1 MSRFYMEDENGTRSF
16 FLRGIVITLVA
27 LLFFFIG
34 SLFSLGALSVIYK
47 TTPSELLKGN
57 ISSKTSSELQEKG
70 KSKFGALYSFDEEVN
85 MVAEEVLPS
94 VVNIRVKVVRE
105 DMFGNKQAG
114 EGVGSGIVYRE
125 DGFIITNNHV
135 VGEAAEIIVTLADG
149 KEFPAELVGADA
161 NTDIAVIKINTKGLK
176 PAAFT
181 SIENVK
187 IGQIAI
193 ALGSPFGLQKSV
205 TMGVI
210 SALGRDIPALGDTIP
225 MVGLLQT
232 DATINPGNS
241 GGPLVN
247 STGQVMGINTII
259 FSPSGASAGVGFAI
273 QSDIAV
279 NIARQIIEFGKARI
293 PFIGVEMGLNNTEIK
308 GVYINKVT
316 KGYPAEKAGLA
327 AGDIITEFGGV
338 KVENPYQ
345 LLAKIL
351 SYNVGDKIELIVYRN
366 GNYTSLL
373 VLLVEKPAVV
383 PSQ

>member
-34 SLFSLGALSVIYK
+34 SLFSLGSLSVIYK

-57 ISSKTSSELQEKG
+57 ISTKTPSEIGEKG
-70 KSKFGALYSFDEEVN
+70 KSKFGALYSFDEAVN

-94 VVNIRVKVVRE
+94 VVNIRVKVVQE
-105 DMFGNKQAG
+105 DIFGNKQAG

-210 SALGRDIPALGDTIP
+210 SALGRDIPVLGDTIP

-366 GNYTSLL
+366 GSYASLSV
-373 VLLVEKPAVV
+373 VLIEKPAVV

>member
-1 MSRFYMEDENGTRSF
+1 LSRFYIEDKDGTRSF
-16 FLRGIVITLVA
+16 FLRGAVIVLVA
-27 LLFFFIG
+27 IFIFFIG

-47 TTPSELLKGN
+47 TSPSELLKGN
-57 ISSKTSSELQEKG
+57 ISHVISSDLQKEEGNKI
-70 KSKFGALYSFDEEVN
+70 GALYSFDEAVN
-85 MVAEEVLPS
+85 VVAEKVLPS
-94 VVNIRVKVVRE
+94 VVNIRVRVVQE
-105 DMFGNKQAG
+105 DILGNKQEG
-114 EGVGSGIVYRE
+114 EGVGSGIVFKE
-125 DGFIITNNHV
+125 DGYIITNNHV
-135 VGEAAEIIVTLADG
+135 VGEATEIIVALSNG
-149 KEFPAELVGADA
+149 KEYPAKLVGADE

-176 PAAFT
+176 PASFI

-247 STGQVMGINTII
+247 SSGQVMGINTII

-279 NIARQIIEFGKARI
+279 NIANQIIKFGKAKT
-293 PFIGVEMGLNNTEIK
+293 PFTGIEMGVNNTGIK
-308 GVYINKVT
+308 GVYINKVL
-316 KGYPAEKAGLA
+316 KGYPAEKSGLT

-351 SYNVGDKIELIVYRN
+351 SYNVGDKIELKIYRN
-366 GNYTSLL
+366 GSYISLS

-383 PSQ
+383 QSQ

>member
-1 MSRFYMEDENGTRSF
+1 MSRFYMEDENGTRTF
-16 FLRGIVITLVA
+16 FFRGIVITLVA

-34 SLFSLGALSVIYK
+34 SLFSLGSLSVIYK

-57 ISSKTSSELQEKG
+57 ISGKTSSELQEKG

-94 VVNIRVKVVRE
+94 VVNIRVKVVQE

-279 NIARQIIEFGKARI
+279 NIALQIIEFGKARI
-293 PFIGVEMGLNNTEIK
+293 PFIGVEMGLNNTEVK

-366 GNYTSLL
+366 GNYTSLSI
-373 VLLVEKPAVV
+373 LLVEKPAVV

>member
-1 MSRFYMEDENGTRSF
+1 MSRFYMEDENGTRTF
-16 FLRGIVITLVA
+16 FFRGIVITLVA

-34 SLFSLGALSVIYK
+34 SLFLLGSLSVIYK

-57 ISSKTSSELQEKG
+57 ISGKTSSELQEKG

-94 VVNIRVKVVRE
+94 VVNIRVKVVQE

-293 PFIGVEMGLNNTEIK
+293 PFIGVEMGLNNTEVK

-366 GNYTSLL
+366 GNYTSLS

>member
-85 MVAEEVLPS
+85 TVAEEVLPS

>member
-1 MSRFYMEDENGTRSF
+1 MEDKSGTRSF
-16 FLRGIVITLVA
+16 FLRSIVIILVA
-27 LLFFFIG
+27 LLFFFVG

-47 TTPSELLKGN
+47 TTPMELLKGN
-57 ISSKTSSELQEKG
+57 ISGKTSLDLQG
-70 KSKFGALYSFDEEVN
+70 KKESKSGALYSFDEEVN

-94 VVNIRVKVVRE
+94 VVNIRVTVTRK
-105 DMFGNKQAG
+105 DIFGNKQEI
-114 EGVGSGIVYRE
+114 EGVGSGIIYKE
-125 DGFIITNNHV
+125 DGYIITNNHV
-135 VGEAAEIIVTLADG
+135 VGEATEIIVTLADG

-161 NTDIAVIKINTKGLK
+161 NTDIAVIKIDAKGLK

-205 TMGVI
+205 TLGVI
-210 SALGRDIPALGDTIP
+210 SALERDIPALGGTIP

-247 STGQVMGINTII
+247 SDGQVMGINTII
-259 FSPSGASAGVGFAI
+259 FSTSGSSSGVGFAI
-273 QSDIAV
+273 PSDIAV
-279 NIARQIIEFGKARI
+279 NIARQIIKFGKARI
-293 PFIGVEMGLNNTEIK
+293 PFMGIEMGVNNTEIK
-308 GVYINKVT
+308 GVYIDKVT

-338 KVENPYQ
+338 KVETSYQ

-351 SYNVGDKIELIVYRN
+351 IYNVGDKIELVIYRD
-366 GNYTSLL
+366 GSYLSLT
-373 VLLVEKPAVV
+373 VILVEKPEIL
-383 PSQ
+383 PNQ

>member
-1 MSRFYMEDENGTRSF
+1 MSRFYMEDENGTRTF
-16 FLRGIVITLVA
+16 FFRGIVITLVA

-34 SLFSLGALSVIYK
+34 SLFLLGSLSVIYK

-57 ISSKTSSELQEKG
+57 ISGKTSSELQEKG

-94 VVNIRVKVVRE
+94 VVNIRVKVVQE

-279 NIARQIIEFGKARI
+279 NIALQIIEFGKARI
-293 PFIGVEMGLNNTEIK
+293 PFIGVEMGLNNTEVK

-351 SYNVGDKIELIVYRN
+351 SYNVDDKIELIIYRN
-366 GNYTSLL
+366 GSYASLSVIL
-373 VLLVEKPAVV
+373 IEKPATA
-383 PSQ
+383 PSR

>member
-1 MSRFYMEDENGTRSF
+1 MSRFYMEDENGTRTF
-16 FLRGIVITLVA
+16 FFRGIVITLVA

-34 SLFSLGALSVIYK
+34 SLFLLGSLSVIYK

-57 ISSKTSSELQEKG
+57 ISGKTSSELQEKG

-94 VVNIRVKVVRE
+94 VVNIRVKVVQE

-366 GNYTSLL
+366 GNYTSLS

>member
-94 VVNIRVKVVRE
+94 VVNIRVKVVQE

-351 SYNVGDKIELIVYRN
+351 SYNVDDKIELIIYRN

>member
-85 MVAEEVLPS
+85 TVAEEVLPS
-94 VVNIRVKVVRE
+94 VVNIRVKVVQE

>member
-57 ISSKTSSELQEKG
+57 ISGKTSSELQEKG

-351 SYNVGDKIELIVYRN
+351 SYNVDDKIELIIYRN
-366 GNYTSLL
+366 GSYASLSVIL
-373 VLLVEKPAVV
+373 IEKPATA
-383 PSQ
+383 PSR

>member
-1 MSRFYMEDENGTRSF
+1 MSRFYMEDENGTRTF
-16 FLRGIVITLVA
+16 FFRGIVITLVA

-34 SLFSLGALSVIYK
+34 SLFLLGSLSVIYK

-57 ISSKTSSELQEKG
+57 ISGKTSSELQEKG

-94 VVNIRVKVVRE
+94 VVNIRVKVVQE

-279 NIARQIIEFGKARI
+279 NIALQIIEFGKARI
-293 PFIGVEMGLNNTEIK
+293 PFIGVEMGLNNTEVK

-366 GNYTSLL
+366 GNYTSLS

>member
-161 NTDIAVIKINTKGLK
+161 NTDIAVIKINTKELK

-279 NIARQIIEFGKARI
+279 NIALQIIEFGKARI

-351 SYNVGDKIELIVYRN
+351 SYNVDDKIELIIYRN
-366 GNYTSLL
+366 GSYASLS
-373 VLLVEKPAVV
+373 VLLIEKPATV
-383 PSQ
+383 PSR

>member
-1 MSRFYMEDENGTRSF
+1 MSRLYMEDENGTRSF

-57 ISSKTSSELQEKG
+57 ISSKTSLELQEKG

-94 VVNIRVKVVRE
+94 VVNIRVKVVQE

>member
-94 VVNIRVKVVRE
+94 VVNIRVKVVQE

-161 NTDIAVIKINTKGLK
+161 NTDIAVIKINTKGLR

-279 NIARQIIEFGKARI
+279 NIALQIIEFGKART
-293 PFIGVEMGLNNTEIK
+293 PFIGVEMGPNNTEIK

-351 SYNVGDKIELIVYRN
+351 SYNVDDKIELIIYRN

>member
-1 MSRFYMEDENGTRSF
+1 
-16 FLRGIVITLVA
+16 VA
-27 LLFFFIG
+27 ILFFFIG
-34 SLFSLGALSVIYK
+34 SLFTLGALSIIYK

-57 ISSKTSSELQEKG
+57 ISNKTFPGIQG
-70 KSKFGALYSFDEEVN
+70 KERNETDALYSFDEAVN
-85 MVAEEVLPS
+85 MVSEEVLPS
-94 VVNIRVKVVRE
+94 VVNIRVTLTQE
-105 DMFGNKQAG
+105 DMFGNKIEG
-114 EGVGSGIVYRE
+114 EGIGSGIIYKE
-125 DGFIITNNHV
+125 DGYIITNNHV
-135 VGEAAEIIVTLADG
+135 VEGTTEIIVTLADG

-161 NTDIAVIKINTKGLK
+161 NTDIAVVKIDAKGLK
-176 PAAFT
+176 PAVFT

-210 SALGRDIPALGDTIP
+210 SALGRDIPALGDTSP

-247 STGQVMGINTII
+247 SSGQVMGINTII

-279 NIARQIIEFGKARI
+279 NITRQIIEFGKART
-293 PFIGVEMGLNNTEIK
+293 PFMGIEMGANNTETK

-316 KGYPAEKAGLA
+316 KGYPAEKAGLV

-351 SYNVGDKIELIVYRN
+351 SYNVGDKIELIIYRS
-366 GNYTSLL
+366 GSHISLS
-373 VLLVEKPAVV
+373 VLLVEKPMVV

>member
-1 MSRFYMEDENGTRSF
+1 MSRFYMEDESGTRSF
-16 FLRGIVITLVA
+16 FLRGIVIILVA
-27 LLFFFIG
+27 ILFFFIG

-47 TTPSELLKGN
+47 TTPLELLKGN
-57 ISSKTSSELQEKG
+57 ISNKTPSEIGEKE
-70 KSKFGALYSFDEEVN
+70 KSKFDALYSFDEAVN

-94 VVNIRVKVVRE
+94 VVNIRVKVVQE
-105 DMFGNKQAG
+105 DIFGNKQAG
-114 EGVGSGIVYRE
+114 EGVGSGIVYKE
-125 DGFIITNNHV
+125 DGYIITNNHV

-161 NTDIAVIKINTKGLK
+161 NTDIAVIKINAKGLK

-210 SALGRDIPALGDTIP
+210 SALGRDIPALGGTIP

-247 STGQVMGINTII
+247 SDGQVMGINTII

-273 QSDIAV
+273 PSDTAV
-279 NIARQIIEFGKARI
+279 NIARQIIKFGKARI
-293 PFIGVEMGLNNTEIK
+293 PFIGIEMGLNNTEIK
-308 GVYINKVT
+308 GVYIDKVT

-351 SYNVGDKIELIVYRN
+351 SYNVGDNIELIFYRN
-366 GNYTSLL
+366 GSYASLS
-373 VLLVEKPAVV
+373 VLLVEKPAIA

>member
-57 ISSKTSSELQEKG
+57 ISSKTSSELQERG

-351 SYNVGDKIELIVYRN
+351 SYNVDDKIELIIYRN

>member
-94 VVNIRVKVVRE
+94 VVNIRVKVVQE

-279 NIARQIIEFGKARI
+279 NIALQIIEFGKARI
-293 PFIGVEMGLNNTEIK
+293 PFIGVKMGLNNTEIK

-366 GNYTSLL
+366 GNYTSLS
-373 VLLVEKPAVV
+373 VLLVEKPAIA

>member
-57 ISSKTSSELQEKG
+57 ISGKTSSELQEKG

-176 PAAFT
+176 PAVFT

-366 GNYTSLL
+366 GSYASLS
-373 VLLVEKPAVV
+373 VLLIEKPATV
-383 PSQ
+383 PSR

>member
-34 SLFSLGALSVIYK
+34 SLFSLGSLSVIYK

-57 ISSKTSSELQEKG
+57 ISGKTSSELQEKG

-94 VVNIRVKVVRE
+94 VVNIRVKVVQE

-279 NIARQIIEFGKARI
+279 NIALQIIEFGKARI
-293 PFIGVEMGLNNTEIK
+293 PFIGVEMGLNNTEVK

-366 GNYTSLL
+366 GNYTSLSI
-373 VLLVEKPAVV
+373 LLVEKPAVV

>member
-1 MSRFYMEDENGTRSF
+1 MGRFYMEDENGTRTF
-16 FLRGIVITLVA
+16 FFRGIVITLVA

-34 SLFSLGALSVIYK
+34 SLFLLGSLSVIYK

-57 ISSKTSSELQEKG
+57 ISGKTSSELQEKG

-94 VVNIRVKVVRE
+94 VVNIRVKVVQE

-366 GNYTSLL
+366 GNYTSLS

>member
-94 VVNIRVKVVRE
+94 VVNIRVKVVQE

-279 NIARQIIEFGKARI
+279 NIAHQIIEFGKARI

-351 SYNVGDKIELIVYRN
+351 SYNVDDKIELIIYRN

>member
-34 SLFSLGALSVIYK
+34 SLFSLGSLSVIYK

-85 MVAEEVLPS
+85 TVAEEVLPS

-135 VGEAAEIIVTLADG
+135 VGQAAEIIVTLADG

>member
-57 ISSKTSSELQEKG
+57 ISSKTSLELQEKG

-94 VVNIRVKVVRE
+94 VVNIRVKVVQE

-366 GNYTSLL
+366 GKYTSLS

>member
-1 MSRFYMEDENGTRSF
+1 MSRFYIEDKDGTRSF
-16 FLRGIVITLVA
+16 FLRGVVIALVA
-27 LLFFFIG
+27 ILFFFIG
-34 SLFSLGALSVIYK
+34 SLFSLGALSVIYE
-47 TTPSELLKGN
+47 TSPSELLKGN
-57 ISSKTSSELQEKG
+57 ISHKTSSGLQEEERNKID
-70 KSKFGALYSFDEEVN
+70 ALYSFDEAVN
-85 MVAEEVLPS
+85 MVAEKVLPS
-94 VVNIRVKVVRE
+94 VVNIRVKVVQE
-105 DMFGNKQAG
+105 DIFGNKQEG
-114 EGVGSGIVYRE
+114 EGVGSGIVFKE
-125 DGFIITNNHV
+125 DGYIITNNHV
-135 VGEAAEIIVTLADG
+135 VGEATEIIVALADG
-149 KEFPAELVGADA
+149 KEYPAKLVGADA

-176 PAAFT
+176 PASFI

-247 STGQVMGINTII
+247 SNGQVMGINTII

-279 NIARQIIEFGKARI
+279 NIANQIIEFGKARI
-293 PFIGVEMGLNNTEIK
+293 PFIGIEMGVNNTGIK
-308 GVYINKVT
+308 GVYINKVS

-327 AGDIITEFGGV
+327 AGDIIAEFGGV

-366 GNYTSLL
+366 GSYISLP
-373 VLLVEKPAVV
+373 VLLVEKPETV

>member
-27 LLFFFIG
+27 ILFFFIG

-47 TTPSELLKGN
+47 TTPLELLKGN
-57 ISSKTSSELQEKG
+57 IPNKTTSEIGEKE
-70 KSKFGALYSFDEEVN
+70 KNKLVVLYSFDEAINV
-85 MVAEEVLPS
+85 VAEEVLPS
-94 VVNIRVKVVRE
+94 VVNIRVKVVQE
-105 DMFGNKQAG
+105 DIFGNKQAG

-125 DGFIITNNHV
+125 DGYIITNNHV

-149 KEFPAELVGADA
+149 KELPAKLVGADA
-161 NTDIAVIKINTKGLK
+161 NTDIAVIKINANGLK

-193 ALGSPFGLQKSV
+193 ALGSPFGLEKSV

-210 SALGRDIPALGDTIP
+210 SALGRDIPALGGTIP

-247 STGQVMGINTII
+247 SDGQVMGINTVI
-259 FSPSGASAGVGFAI
+259 FSTSGSSAGVGFAI
-273 QSDIAV
+273 PSDTAV

-293 PFIGVEMGLNNTEIK
+293 PFIGIEMGANNTEIK

-345 LLAKIL
+345 FLAKML
-351 SYNVGDKIELIVYRN
+351 SYNVGDKIELIFYRS
-366 GNYTSLL
+366 GSYTSIL
-373 VLLVEKPAVV
+373 VLLVEKPAIT

>member
-34 SLFSLGALSVIYK
+34 SLFSLGSLSVIYK

-85 MVAEEVLPS
+85 TVAEEVLPS
-94 VVNIRVKVVRE
+94 VVNIRVKVVQE

-210 SALGRDIPALGDTIP
+210 SALGRDIPVLGDTIP

-247 STGQVMGINTII
+247 SDGQVMGINTII

-273 QSDIAV
+273 PSDIAV
-279 NIARQIIEFGKARI
+279 NIARQIIKFGKARI
-293 PFIGVEMGLNNTEIK
+293 PFIGIEMGLNNTEIK
-308 GVYINKVT
+308 GVYIDKVT

-338 KVENPYQ
+338 KVEDPYQ

-351 SYNVGDKIELIVYRN
+351 SYNVGDKIELIFYRN
-366 GNYTSLL
+366 GSYASLSV
-373 VLLVEKPAVV
+373 VLIEKPATA
-383 PSQ
+383 PSR

>member
-1 MSRFYMEDENGTRSF
+1 MSRFYMDDESGTRSF
-16 FLRGIVITLVA
+16 FLKGIVIILVA
-27 LLFFFIG
+27 ILFFFIG

-47 TTPSELLKGN
+47 TTPLELLKGN
-57 ISSKTSSELQEKG
+57 ISSKTSSKLLEKENIQIG
-70 KSKFGALYSFDEEVN
+70 SLYSFDEAIN

-94 VVNIRVKVVRE
+94 VVNIRVRVVQE
-105 DMFGNKQAG
+105 DIFGNEQAG
-114 EGVGSGIVYRE
+114 EGVGSGIVYKE
-125 DGFIITNNHV
+125 DGYIITNNHV
-135 VGEAAEIIVTLADG
+135 VGETTGIIVTLADG
-149 KEFPAELVGADA
+149 KEFPAELIGTDA
-161 NTDIAVIKINTKGLK
+161 NTDIAVIKINAKGLK

-247 STGQVMGINTII
+247 SNGQVVGINTII
-259 FSPSGASAGVGFAI
+259 FSPSGTSAGVGFAI

-279 NIARQIIEFGKARI
+279 NIAQQIIEFGKART
-293 PFIGVEMGLNNTEIK
+293 PFIGIEMGVNNTEIK

-316 KGYPAEKAGLA
+316 KGYPAEEAGLA

-338 KVENPYQ
+338 KVESPYQ

-351 SYNVGDKIELIVYRN
+351 SYNVGDEIELMIYRSGSYIN
-366 GNYTSLL
+366 LS
-373 VLLVEKPAVV
+373 VLLVEKPAIV

>member
-34 SLFSLGALSVIYK
+34 SLFSLGSLSVIYK

-57 ISSKTSSELQEKG
+57 ISGKTSSELQEKG

-94 VVNIRVKVVRE
+94 VVNIRVKVVQE

-351 SYNVGDKIELIVYRN
+351 SYNVDDKIELIIYRN
-366 GNYTSLL
+366 GSYASLS
-373 VLLVEKPAVV
+373 VLLVEKPAIA

>member
-94 VVNIRVKVVRE
+94 VVNIRVKVVQE

-279 NIARQIIEFGKARI
+279 NIALQIIEFGKARI

-351 SYNVGDKIELIVYRN
+351 SYNVDDKIELIIYRN